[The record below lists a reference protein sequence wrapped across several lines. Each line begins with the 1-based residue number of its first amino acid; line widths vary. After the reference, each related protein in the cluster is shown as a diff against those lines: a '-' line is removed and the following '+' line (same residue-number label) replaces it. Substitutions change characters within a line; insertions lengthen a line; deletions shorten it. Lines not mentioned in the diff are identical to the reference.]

1 MLAVKTYPPDYIDA
15 CRARVREQL
24 QAYDTLLAASGR
36 GKAATALASF
46 AGPFFDNLVLAL
58 EMSFVHRTRAVEG
71 KDGNPLNEVRMLA
84 DSILRNRGVLSADK
98 TIAYTPESSTLGL
111 EIGAEIRLDHE
122 QFRRL
127 SDAFFT
133 ELEARFT

>member
-1 MLAVKTYPPDYIDA
+1 
-15 CRARVREQL
+15 
-24 QAYDTLLAASGR
+24 
-36 GKAATALASF
+36 
-46 AGPFFDNLVLAL
+46 
-58 EMSFVHRTRAVEG
+58 
-71 KDGNPLNEVRMLA
+71 MLA
-84 DSILRNRGVLSADK
+84 DSILRNRGVLSNDK

-111 EIGAEIRLDHE
+111 EIGVEIRLDHE